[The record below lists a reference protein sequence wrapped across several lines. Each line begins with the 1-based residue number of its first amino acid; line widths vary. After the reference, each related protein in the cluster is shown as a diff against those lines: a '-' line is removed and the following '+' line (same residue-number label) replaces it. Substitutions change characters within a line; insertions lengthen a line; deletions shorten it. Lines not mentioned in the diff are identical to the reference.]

1 MIRVGGRRL
10 ASLSYYRKCTL
21 KKMGR
26 IRTRFSKLTWC
37 RTLLL
42 FILPVGVLTL
52 YCVLTSNNSATITNW
67 FSNKQV
73 SRPDLSGYKTILIWN
88 DPERDEGGTEFGYGH
103 QSFAQQKCQVD
114 KCAFYDK
121 ASSFLPVEDYDAV
134 IVNMAR
140 LRKRQLPNFS
150 RKQKQRF
157 IFLTQESPQELPIF
171 VPEIKDFFN
180 WTMTYRLD
188 SDVQLLY
195 GRLHPGPTAPKT
207 EEETKKLIKQMHLP
221 SAKNYAANKTRQVAW
236 MVSHCST
243 GSSRE
248 TYASQ
253 LGQFIPVDIYGKCGN
268 LSCFRY
274 KKAWRS
280 HPKCY
285 DMLEDNYKFYLS
297 FENSIC
303 TDYVTEKFYEIIN
316 RGILPIVYGGANYSR
331 IAPPHSYINALEF
344 TPEKLADYLKLL
356 DANDTLYN
364 EYFWWKEHYR
374 FEFGLEQM
382 VRHGF
387 CDLCKKLHQDENV
400 IKSYPELVTDWH
412 PNTQCRHFNSWETEF
427 RLAYQLFDWLSYLV
441 WFLF

>member
-1 MIRVGGRRL
+1 MRRIKVRLSNMSL
-10 ASLSYYRKCTL
+10 A
-21 KKMGR
+21 KK
-26 IRTRFSKLTWC
+26 F
-37 RTLLL
+37 LL
-42 FILPVGVLTL
+42 FILFFVVLAL
-52 YCVLTSNNSATITNW
+52 YSVLTSGNSPKTAVW
-67 FSNKQV
+67 FNKQQV

-88 DPERDEGGTEFGYGH
+88 NPERGEGGTEFGYGH
-103 QSFAQQKCQVD
+103 QSFAQQKCEIT

-121 ASSFLPVEDYDAV
+121 ASSFLPFEDYDAI

-140 LRKRQLPNFS
+140 LGKSQLPNFS
-150 RKQKQRF
+150 RKPKQRF
-157 IFLTQESPQELPIF
+157 IFLTQESPQELPDF
-171 VPEIKDFFN
+171 VPGIKDFFN
-180 WTMTYRLD
+180 WTMSYRFD

-195 GRLHPGPTAPKT
+195 GRIHQNPTAPKT
-207 EEETKKLIKQMHLP
+207 TEETKELIQRMHLP
-221 SAKNYAANKTRQVAW
+221 SAKNYAKNKTRPIGW
-236 MVSHCST
+236 MVSHCKT

-248 TYASQ
+248 TYARE

-274 KKAWRS
+274 KKHWRS

-285 DMLEDNYKFYLS
+285 DMLEENYKFYLS

-316 RGILPIVYGGANYSR
+316 RGILPIVYGGANYSQ

-364 EYFWWKEHYR
+364 EYFWWKDHYQ
-374 FEFGLEQM
+374 FEVGLEQT

-400 IKSYPELVTDWH
+400 IKYYPELVSSWH
-412 PNTQCRHFNSWETEF
+412 PNTQCRHFNSWETEQGLF
-427 RLAYQLFDWLSYLV
+427 PQLLDWLSYLV
-441 WFLF
+441 GF